1 MPSWREA
8 IDYLAAQ
15 APTETYR
22 TESGRALDDADFN
35 ALADREVALRA
46 LDAEA
51 EVDRLK
57 ALCAKAA
64 HHLRTIP
71 IQSDYKDGLMAAE
84 LEAEAKS

>member
-1 MPSWREA
+1 LEIEVKRLQDER
-8 IDYLAAQ
+8 D
-15 APTETYR
+15 R
-22 TESGRALDDADFN
+22 FRADLSVTR
-35 ALADREVALRA
+35 LERSVAL
-46 LDAEA
+46 A

-84 LEAEAKS
+84 LEAEAKP